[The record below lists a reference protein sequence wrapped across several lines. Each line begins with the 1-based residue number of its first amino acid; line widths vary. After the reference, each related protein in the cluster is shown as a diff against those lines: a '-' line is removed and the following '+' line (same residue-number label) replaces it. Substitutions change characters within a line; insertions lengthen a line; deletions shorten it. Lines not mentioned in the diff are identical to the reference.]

1 MLIHFQAFVTDTFAY
16 QQFLKTNKSLFYQF
30 TGPPKTNI
38 PMFQVIDTCMN
49 GECDKCRRVNKL
61 IAHVKN
67 KLNQLLTMWSILN
80 ISFALN
86 FSHAWQ
92 CQINIWAWNLWW
104 VFHNDEMMIHLIPL
118 LLLPWAESLRW
129 TWSMF
134 IQDPHMPSGLSN
146 QFITSCTVLAFKNEA
161 LHQEL
166 GYKLILQILCEVVS
180 AMHSFFHHFPTT
192 KLAFDTHLIVV
203 HLFLWSKITSPT
215 VTS

>member
-1 MLIHFQAFVTDTFAY
+1 
-16 QQFLKTNKSLFYQF
+16 
-30 TGPPKTNI
+30 
-38 PMFQVIDTCMN
+38 MFQVIDTCMN

-104 VFHNDEMMIHLIPL
+104 VFHNDEMMIHLI
-118 LLLPWAESLRW
+118 AIIIV
-129 TWSMF
+129 SMSREPAVNM
-134 IQDPHMPSGLSN
+134 INVYPRSTHASGLSN

-180 AMHSFFHHFPTT
+180 AMHSFFHHFPIT
-192 KLAFDTHLIVV
+192 KVAFDTHLIVA
-203 HLFLWSKITSPT
+203 HLFL
-215 VTS
+215 